1 MQDDEL
7 KPGVAYTP
15 KPAEPHTADQNAPV
29 TPQQAPQAPQ
39 QPFASNTPPQGFDT
53 PNQPLDAPE
62 DYEDEQVDP
71 TSETTLMSWNA
82 PEFTFTN
89 KPSGWYL
96 LLGLF
101 FLALIGLAIYT
112 EQYFTIA
119 LLVLMNIA
127 LVIYARRKPRT
138 LNYTL
143 TTHGVHVGDK
153 AYAFDSFSSF
163 YEISDYGQR
172 VIELVPARQFG
183 TLVSLPVEDDQE
195 NTVEELLGNV
205 LPKVPARNDMID
217 RLLRTLRF

>member
-15 KPAEPHTADQNAPV
+15 KPAEPHTADQPAPV
-29 TPQQAPQAPQ
+29 TSQQAPQAPQ
-39 QPFASNTPPQGFDT
+39 QPFVSNTPPQEFDT

-62 DYEDEQVDP
+62 DYEDEGVDP

-101 FLALIGLAIYT
+101 FLVLIGLAIYT
-112 EQYFTIA
+112 KQYFTIA

-163 YEISDYGQR
+163 YPITASVQSTTTF
-172 VIELVPARQFG
+172 IPAKQFG

-195 NTVEELLGNV
+195 NTVEELLGSV

>member
-15 KPAEPHTADQNAPV
+15 KPAEPHSAEQATSAA
-29 TPQQAPQAPQ
+29 PQQAPQGPPQ
-39 QPFASNTPPQGFDT
+39 QFTTNTPAQDFST
-53 PNQPLDAPE
+53 PSEALDDPE
-62 DYEDEQVDP
+62 DYEDEEDP
-71 TSETTLMSWNA
+71 TAETTLMSWNA

-89 KPSGWYL
+89 KPSGWYFL
-96 LLGLF
+96 LALF
-101 FLALIGLAIYT
+101 FLVLIGLAIYT
-112 EQYFTIA
+112 KQYFTIA

-138 LNYTL
+138 LNYTI

-172 VIELVPARQFG
+172 VLELVPAKQFG
-183 TLVSLPVEDDQE
+183 TLVSLPVADDQE
-195 NTVEELLGNV
+195 NTAEELLGSV